1 MLLAIREK
9 AQGWFAW
16 LIVGFITIPFALWG
30 IQSYLGVS
38 SDPTAVSVDGKEI
51 TERQIEQRVRQFRDR
66 LRSQLGKAYRPELF
80 DDKMLRKQVVE
91 QMINEAVLSE
101 TADDWKLRISDD
113 FVRQYIQS
121 IPSFQTNG
129 KFNVQAYNTL
139 IRNQGMSQRSFEE
152 EVRGDLVMEQLQYG
166 LSGSAFATDRE
177 LNDSIRL
184 KDQERELAYLTVSGS
199 KLAAGYEPSEEE
211 IRAYYEEH
219 LSRYMVPERVKLEYL
234 LLSPEILGA
243 DMEVTE
249 EKLREYYR
257 QHQDEFQAPEERK
270 LRHILIQL
278 AENADQAAVD
288 AARAKAA
295 DLEERLAK
303 GEKFEDLARE
313 FSDDPGSKEQ
323 GGDLGWISPGLMAK
337 AFEEEAY
344 RLEKGQVSQPVRTP
358 FGFHIIQVVDIRNPD
373 QGSFEILRDEIETA
387 WRRKQAEQ
395 ILFDK
400 AEQLADLSYEAP
412 DSLVPAAEALG
423 LEVQQSDWVDRRGGK
438 GELASPKIVAA
449 AFSDDVLGEGN
460 NSELIELE
468 GDKVLVLRVVEHESE
483 HPQAFEE
490 VKDKVTAVLKRD
502 RGKALAAE
510 KGAALLAAVKGG
522 DKTLEQIAADGDGE
536 LTSDIKVKRQSTLLP
551 QAVREKAFG
560 LGRPEDG
567 KSVFGGVE
575 LGNGD
580 YVLLAVTGVTDGDPS
595 KLDDAARKAA
605 MQELAKSKGDLQFNI
620 MGRYLRDRADVEIT
634 AEKP

>member
-38 SDPTAVSVDGKEI
+38 SDPVAVSVDGKEI
-51 TERQIEQRVRQFRDR
+51 TERQVEQRVRQFRDR
-66 LRSQLGKAYRPELF
+66 LRSQLGKAYRPEMF
-80 DDKMLRKQVVE
+80 DDKTLRKQVIE
-91 QMINEAVLSE
+91 QLINDAVLSE
-101 TADDWKLRISDD
+101 TADAWKLRVSDD

-166 LSGSAFATDRE
+166 LSGSAFATDHE

-184 KDQERELAYLTVSGS
+184 KDQERELSYLTISGS
-199 KLAAGYEPSEEE
+199 KLAADYVPAEDE
-211 IRAYYEEH
+211 IKAYYEEH
-219 LSRYMVPERVKLEYL
+219 LNKYMVPERVKLEYL

-243 DMEVTE
+243 DLEVTE
-249 EKLREYYR
+249 EKLRDYYR

-270 LRHILIQL
+270 LRHILIKV

-295 DLEERLAK
+295 DLEQRLAK
-303 GEKFEDLARE
+303 GEKFEDLAKE
-313 FSDDPGSKEQ
+313 FSDDPGSKDQ
-323 GGDLGWISPGLMAK
+323 GGELGWISPGLMAK
-337 AFEEEAY
+337 TFEEEAY
-344 RLEKGQVSQPVRTP
+344 KLKKGQISQPVRTP

-373 QGSFEILRDEIETA
+373 KGNFEILRDKIETA
-387 WRRKQAEQ
+387 WRRQQAEQ

-400 AEQLADLSYEAP
+400 AEQLADLSYESP

-423 LEVQQSDWVDRRGGK
+423 LKVQESGWVDRRGGQ
-438 GELASPKIVAA
+438 GDLSSPKIVAA

-468 GDKVLVLRVVEHESE
+468 GDKVLVLRVVEHEAE
-483 HPQAFEE
+483 HPQSFEE
-490 VKDKVTAVLKRD
+490 VKDKVVAAMKRD
-502 RGKALAAE
+502 KGKALAAE
-510 KGAALLAAVKGG
+510 KGTALLASLEAGE
-522 DKTLEQIAADGDGE
+522 KTLQQIAADGDGE
-536 LTSDIKVKRQSTLLP
+536 LKSDIKVKRQSTLLP

-560 LGRPEDG
+560 LGRPEKG
-567 KSVFGGVE
+567 KPAFGGIG

-580 YVLLAVTGVTDGDPS
+580 YALLAVTDVTDGDPS
-595 KLDDAARKAA
+595 KLDDKARKAA
-605 MQELAKSKGDLQFNI
+605 RQTMARSKGKLQFNI
-620 MGRYLRDRADVEIT
+620 MGRYLRERADVEIKT
-634 AEKP
+634 REQ